1 MAEQQPTIAELWQ
14 EFQKL
19 FKIGK
24 RNPLY
29 WSKLWDKTNLRAQ
42 LLERCK
48 KLHDSD
54 GAAVEFS
61 IYTERIEGGKTLI
74 WAFAD
79 EHSLFLT
86 KESAMNMSAA
96 YAFMAWEL
104 DQRAKEV
111 GNG

>member
-19 FKIGK
+19 FKVGK

-29 WSKLWDKTNLRAQ
+29 WSKVWDKTNLRAQ

-48 KLHDSD
+48 RVPDQD
-54 GAAVEFS
+54 GDITTLYLTCHLDRLA
-61 IYTERIEGGKTLI
+61 TEPCGILERVDNIETAREI
-74 WAFAD
+74 
-79 EHSLFLT
+79 
-86 KESAMNMSAA
+86 SAA
-96 YAFMAWEL
+96 YAFWAWEL
-104 DQRAKEV
+104 EQRAKEV